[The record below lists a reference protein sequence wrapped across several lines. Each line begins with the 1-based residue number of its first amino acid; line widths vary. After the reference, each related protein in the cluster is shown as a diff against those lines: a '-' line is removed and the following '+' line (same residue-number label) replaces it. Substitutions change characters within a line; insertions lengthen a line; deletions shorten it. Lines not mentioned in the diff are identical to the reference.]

1 MVRIEDYRKDPCRV
15 SSLPYW
21 KTNTVA
27 VPDNMMIIHHKNFM
41 KDKHLDAIDTIYF
54 RLIHHLKDLP
64 APELP
69 RGYSVCNINLGEFAD
84 HINSCYHDIGVS
96 EKELIRYTTRKVFDP
111 SLWIAVKEN
120 STGKIVAT
128 GIGELDDECGEG
140 ILEWIQV
147 SEQHRRL
154 GLGSYIVYSLLQNM
168 TKKARFAT
176 VSGKCDD
183 PTHPETLYRKCGFI
197 GDDTWHI
204 LRRK

>member
-1 MVRIEDYRKDPCRV
+1 M
-15 SSLPYW
+15 
-21 KTNTVA
+21 
-27 VPDNMMIIHHKNFM
+27 
-41 KDKHLDAIDTIYF
+41 
-54 RLIHHLKDLP
+54 
-64 APELP
+64 
-69 RGYSVCNINLGEFAD
+69 
-84 HINSCYHDIGVS
+84 
-96 EKELIRYTTRKVFDP
+96 IRYTTRKVFDP